1 MLTDAKRNRT
11 ILLAVT
17 TALATTA
24 LAGCATKAAAPANVS
39 ASKAASELAK
49 GNMGSAVAHA
59 EEAVRAEPRNAA
71 YRAVLGASYMEAGRF
86 LSAATSFKDAM
97 DLGDTSPRTA
107 LSYALAQA
115 ASGNNAIALQTLD
128 QWRGEIDAADLGL
141 AMALAG
147 DADQGVHVLG
157 NALRNGQNTPKVRQ
171 NLAYAYAIQGNWRAA
186 RLMAAEDVPADKVG
200 DRMAEWAQTMQPGM
214 GQHRVAALL
223 GVLVVGDTGQPVELA
238 LSNAPSAVELAASTV
253 EPESRFAPVQ
263 GYTIPELPPIGGEL
277 PAVASAPVTDDYAYA
292 EPVEVPASAPVN
304 FAQAFEAP
312 APNAQA
318 MERFTQ
324 DTVKFVANP
333 VVQPV
338 PVTRSASAPQRA
350 AAAPASAPGSTSARA
365 ALDGEHLVQLGSFS
379 SEAGAKRAW
388 GIYSKRYPQLKD
400 ADMVITK
407 AVVRGKTYF
416 RVSAGG
422 FQRASAASVCSSVKS
437 QGEGCIAWAAS
448 KPLPGAVDNGVRLAR
463 RD

>member
-49 GNMGSAVAHA
+49 GNEGSAVAHA

-115 ASGNNAIALQTLD
+115 AAGNNATALQTLD
-128 QWRGEIDAADLGL
+128 EWRGQIDPADLGL

-147 DADQGVHVLG
+147 DPDQGVHILG
-157 NALRNGQNTPKVRQ
+157 NALRNGQNTSKVRQ
-171 NLAYAYAIQGNWRAA
+171 NLAYAYALQGNWRAA

-223 GVLVVGDTGQPVELA
+223 GVPVVGDTGQPVELA

-253 EPESRFAPVQ
+253 EPEGRFAPVQ
-263 GYTIPELPPIGGEL
+263 GYTIPELPPVGGEL

-292 EPVEVPASAPVN
+292 VPVEVPASAPAN

-324 DTVKFVANP
+324 ETVKFVANP

-338 PVTRSASAPQRA
+338 QNSRPASAPQRV
-350 AAAPASAPGSTSARA
+350 AAAPASTTARA

-422 FQRASAASVCSSVKS
+422 FQRASAATMCNSVKS
-437 QGEGCIAWAAS
+437 QGQGCIAWAAN